1 MEAREGKFVEGEGV
15 TLNDGQARARRFRN
29 IAIALCLFGMVAAFY
44 AATIVKFGP
53 EILDRPMT
61 PQAQNR

>member
-15 TLNDGQARARRFRN
+15 TLSEEQTRARRFRS

-53 EILDRPMT
+53 RILDRPMT
-61 PQAQNR
+61 TQAQSQ